1 MASLKPAT
9 TGVSLVH
16 EVAVSRNEEM
26 LSGEPDEA
34 QVASWLEFALDRLDR
49 QSSEV
54 SVRIVGEEEI
64 TSLNAQYRGLEKA
77 TNVLSFPAGIAVE
90 EVEFLG
96 DIVICSTVVKLEA
109 GQYGKG
115 FADRYAHMLIHGLLH
130 LLGYDHM
137 EEAARTRM
145 EHTETDL
152 LSRLGMGNPYD

>member
-1 MASLKPAT
+1 
-9 TGVSLVH
+9 
-16 EVAVSRNEEM
+16 VSRSAAR
-26 LSGEPDEA
+26 LSEEPDEA
-34 QVASWLEFALDRLDR
+34 QVASWLEFVLDRLDR

-64 TSLNAQYRGLEKA
+64 ASLNAQYRGLENA
-77 TNVLSFPAGIAVE
+77 TNVLSFPAGISVE

-96 DIVICSTVVKLEA
+96 DIVICSKVVKLESD
-109 GQYGKG
+109 QYGRG

-145 EHTETDL
+145 EQLETDL
-152 LSRLGMGNPYD
+152 LSRLDMGNPYE

>member
-1 MASLKPAT
+1 MVSLKPT
-9 TGVSLVH
+9 TIGDSLVH
-16 EVAVSRNEEM
+16 EVEVSRSTER

-34 QVASWLEFALDRLDR
+34 QVAFWLEFVLDRLDR

-64 TSLNAQYRGLEKA
+64 ASLNEQYRGLENA
-77 TNVLSFPAGIAVE
+77 TNVLSFPAGISVE

-96 DIVICSTVVKLEA
+96 DIVICSKVVKLESDL
-109 GQYGKG
+109 YGRG

-137 EEAARTRM
+137 EEGARTRM
-145 EHTETDL
+145 EQLETDL
-152 LSRLGMGNPYD
+152 LSRLNMGNPYE